1 MSGRR
6 RNGKCGIALAGGRD
20 TLGRNNASA
29 PSATSTG
36 SWYIAKARAERGEAT
51 LEESANRLGVSK
63 MTVVRLGDGL
73 VPVASALGRHKDR
86 ARALEFPADRQWV
99 ACETGHLDLL
109 SRSNVYEQVARWLAG
124 TSVRRSSA
132 PRKRRADDP

>member
-1 MSGRR
+1 MWDRSRGRQGHTWTEQR
-6 RNGKCGIALAGGRD
+6 VRAFRNDHRVVVYREGE
-20 TLGRNNASA
+20 
-29 PSATSTG
+29 
-36 SWYIAKARAERGEAT
+36 RAERGEAT

-99 ACETGHLDLL
+99 P
-109 SRSNVYEQVARWLAG
+109 
-124 TSVRRSSA
+124 VRRGISIC
-132 PRKRRADDP
+132 